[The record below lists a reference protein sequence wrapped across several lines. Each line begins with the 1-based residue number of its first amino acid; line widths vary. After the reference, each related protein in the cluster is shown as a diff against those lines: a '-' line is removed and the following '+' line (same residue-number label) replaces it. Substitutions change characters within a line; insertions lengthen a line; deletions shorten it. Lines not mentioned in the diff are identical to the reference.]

1 MNYEAIN
8 IFTREKE
15 MGKEKRTLVP
25 VGNSNRYLRVLFGIW
40 VKKSGAS
47 RGSRTVSAEPKLP
60 SVAIEILRSFFQIGL
75 KRL

>member
-1 MNYEAIN
+1 MDLQEKKKWEKK
-8 IFTREKE
+8 REP
-15 MGKEKRTLVP
+15 LVP

-40 VKKSGAS
+40 VKKSGTS

-60 SVAIEILRSFFQIGL
+60 SVAIEILRSFFQIGS